1 MTFWNLHYIR
11 PLAIFRNQKAPTNS
25 AEEPIFDP
33 FFTTKP
39 VGKGTGLGLSMAYSI
54 IKKHDGEIK
63 VESEVGK
70 GTTFVIELPVNGSRT
85 KEGDTSDTG

>member
-1 MTFWNLHYIR
+1 VLFRSKGIPPENL
-11 PLAIFRNQKAPTNS
+11 PK
-25 AEEPIFDP
+25 IFDP

-70 GTTFVIELPVNGSRT
+70 GTTFVIRLPVEGT
-85 KEGDTSDTG
+85 KEGEEKTQ

>member
-1 MTFWNLHYIR
+1 
-11 PLAIFRNQKAPTNS
+11 
-25 AEEPIFDP
+25 
-33 FFTTKP
+33 
-39 VGKGTGLGLSMAYSI
+39 MAYSI

-70 GTTFVIELPVNGSRT
+70 GTTFVIRLPVEGT